1 MPLRESFLLA
11 MESLR
16 AHKLRSFLTL
26 LGVLISVAT
35 LVSVVSIIRGMDRYI
50 TEQAA
55 QLGPDVFL
63 VSRFGIITNARQWV
77 QAQRRPKL
85 TVADYEALQ
94 RGMTLVSEVGATVGR
109 SAEVSRSGKSI
120 RLQHKRQEQDL
131 VAQELLEF
139 TSRGGQTIRAS
150 VRGVT
155 PNMIDI
161 RTESLAAGRYVN
173 QADDRYRRAVCVIGQ
188 DVATDL
194 FAGRSPLGQFVRL
207 EGQRFQVIG
216 LAERVGSVFGQ
227 SQDNF
232 VYIPLSAALKLLG
245 PQRDLTLHFR
255 VPDPEWMTAAQD
267 EAKVI
272 LRSRHHLAYSEEDDF
287 GLITPVAVM
296 ELWESLTGTISRVAT
311 VVMVVFVLIGGV
323 VIMNIMLAT
332 VTERTWEIGMRKAVG
347 AKKSDVRIQFLVESA
362 CLSTCGGMLGVLLA
376 FGASL
381 LVARYSPV
389 PAQFAPETALQALAI
404 SVAVGLVFGVYP
416 ANRAAAMDPIVALRA
431 ETG

>member
-1 MPLRESFLLA
+1 MPLRDSFLLA
-11 MESLR
+11 LESLR

-26 LGVLISVAT
+26 LGVLISVTT

-77 QAQRRPKL
+77 KAQRRPKL

-94 RGMTLVSEVGATVGR
+94 RAMTLVSDVGATLGR
-109 SAEVSRSGKSI
+109 SAEV
-120 RLQHKRQEQDL
+120 
-131 VAQELLEF
+131 
-139 TSRGGQTIRAS
+139 SRGGQTIRAG

-161 RTESLAAGRYVN
+161 RTESLAAGRYVS

-188 DVATDL
+188 DVAKDL
-194 FAGRSPLGQFVRL
+194 FQGRSPLGQFVRL
-207 EGQRFQVIG
+207 DGQRFQVIG

-287 GLITPVAVM
+287 GMITPVAVM

-311 VVMVVFVLIGGV
+311 VVMVVFVLIGGI

-389 PAQFAPETALQALAI
+389 PAQFALATALQALAI

-416 ANRAAAMDPIVALRA
+416 ASRAAAMDPIVALRA